1 MQIRGLFRRF
11 FGNRS
16 GNVAMT
22 FAFALPAVAGSAVI
36 AVEFAQATN
45 AKQKLQALADSAA
58 IAAARELR
66 LGNAQKDA
74 VLAVAKA
81 HVDAGAAS
89 TGLPVQFGGD
99 IPDKKNFI
107 TVNLTA
113 QMPQVLG
120 AAIGLIPRSVSATS
134 RARVM
139 GGAPVCAVALD
150 ERQNSTIYLEKFA
163 KMEARNCAVYSNSK
177 AKSGIKAQESAV
189 LSAAFI
195 CSSGGSTG
203 DFSNFAP
210 MPENDCPALPDPLS
224 KRPYPAV
231 GGCDPSKTDLEIRG
245 TSVSLMPG
253 TYCGGLKIT
262 DGADVTLNAGVYVI
276 KDGPLIVNGGA
287 TMRGTNVG
295 FFFTG
300 DGAHMNLMKDSN
312 ISLTAPKTGPLAGM
326 LFFADRNLPNGM
338 KYEISSNNAPML
350 LGTIYLPNG
359 RFFAGGEKPVAQNS
373 AYTIVVARKIDL
385 SAGPTMVLNSNYSAT
400 DIPVPDGVGP
410 LSQSVTLDK

>member
-1 MQIRGLFRRF
+1 MQVRGLFRRF

-36 AVEFAQATN
+36 AVELAQATN
-45 AKQKLQALADSAA
+45 AKQKLQALADSSA

-66 LGNAQKDA
+66 LGNARKDA

-89 TGLPVQFGGD
+89 TGLQVQFGGD

-120 AAIGLIPRSVSATS
+120 AAIGLIPTSVSVTS

-139 GGAPVCAVALD
+139 GGAPVCAVALETSKASAID
-150 ERQNSTIYLEKFA
+150 LDKQAR
-163 KMEARNCAVYSNSK
+163 MEARQCAVYSNSTNSGSIK
-177 AKSGIKAQESAV
+177 AKKDAV
-189 LSAAFI
+189 LTAAFI
-195 CSSGGSTG
+195 CAAGGKGGGVTN
-203 DFSNFAP
+203 FSP
-210 MPENDCPALPDPLS
+210 TPETDCPALPDPLA
-224 KRPYPAV
+224 KRPKPAV
-231 GGCDPSKTDLEIRG
+231 GACDSSRTNVVLDGGSATL
-245 TSVSLMPG
+245 TPG
-253 TYCGGLKIT
+253 VYCGGLKIT
-262 DGADVTLNAGVYVI
+262 GGADVQLSSGVYII
-276 KDGPLIVNGGA
+276 KDGELVVDGGGRIA
-287 TMRGTNVG
+287 GQNVG

-300 DGAHMNLMKDSN
+300 KNATMNLAKDSR
-312 ISLTAPKTGPLAGM
+312 ISLTAPKTGPLAGI
-326 LFFADRNLPNGM
+326 LFRQDTNVTGNM
-338 KYEISSNNAPML
+338 KYEISSDDASVL
-350 LGTIYLPNG
+350 LGTIYLPTA
-359 RFFAGGEKPVAQNS
+359 RFYAGGQKPVAQNS
-373 AYTIVVARKIDL
+373 AYTIVVAREIHL